1 MFNFGV
7 KSMRIK
13 KKKSKH
19 SIPSTKDSL
28 GVISYQ
34 LREIREDLAKNNKDI
49 EDLKEQVNLGK
60 GGIKA
65 VFVICSLVSLII
77 GLIKLYKG

>member
-1 MFNFGV
+1 M
-7 KSMRIK
+7 KIK

-19 SIPSTKDSL
+19 SIPTTKDSL

-49 EDLKEQVNLGK
+49 EDLKEQVNLRK

-65 VFVICSLVSLII
+65 IFVVGSLVGLII

>member
-1 MFNFGV
+1 M
-7 KSMRIK
+7 KIK

-19 SIPSTKDSL
+19 SIPTTKDSL

-65 VFVICSLVSLII
+65 
-77 GLIKLYKG
+77 YKSADLAANKIYTKTKYH

>member
-1 MFNFGV
+1 
-7 KSMRIK
+7 MRIK

-19 SIPSTKDSL
+19 SIPTTKDSL

-60 GGIKA
+60 VGIKA
-65 VFVICSLVSLII
+65 VFVIGSLVALII

>member
-1 MFNFGV
+1 
-7 KSMRIK
+7 MRIK

-49 EDLKEQVNLGK
+49 EDLKHQVSMGK

-65 VFVICSLVSLII
+65 VFVVGSLIAI
-77 GLIKLYKG
+77 ILTAIKIFKG

>member
-1 MFNFGV
+1 M
-7 KSMRIK
+7 K
-13 KKKSKH
+13 KKKIKSTH

-65 VFVICSLVSLII
+65 IFVVGSLVALII

>member
-1 MFNFGV
+1 
-7 KSMRIK
+7 MRTK

-49 EDLKEQVNLGK
+49 EVPQNPM
-60 GGIKA
+60 
-65 VFVICSLVSLII
+65 
-77 GLIKLYKG
+77 IKLQRSFQN

>member
-1 MFNFGV
+1 M
-7 KSMRIK
+7 KIK

-19 SIPSTKDSL
+19 SIPTTKDSL

-34 LREIREDLAKNNKDI
+34 LREIRVDLAKNNKDI

-65 VFVICSLVSLII
+65 VFVIGSLVALII

>member
-1 MFNFGV
+1 
-7 KSMRIK
+7 MRIK

-34 LREIREDLAKNNKDI
+34 LREIREDLAKNNRDI
-49 EDLKEQVNLGK
+49 EDLKHQVSMGK

-65 VFVICSLVSLII
+65 VFVVGSLIAI
-77 GLIKLYKG
+77 ILTAIKIFKG

>member
-1 MFNFGV
+1 M
-7 KSMRIK
+7 KTK
-13 KKKSKH
+13 KKKSIH
-19 SIPSTKDSL
+19 SIPTTKDSL

-34 LREIREDLAKNNKDI
+34 LREIRGDLAKNNKDI
-49 EDLKEQVNLGK
+49 EDLKEQVNLGT

-65 VFVICSLVSLII
+65 IFVIGSFVALII

>member
-1 MFNFGV
+1 M
-7 KSMRIK
+7 KIK

-49 EDLKEQVNLGK
+49 EALKEQVNLGK

-65 VFVICSLVSLII
+65 IFVVGSLVALII

>member
-1 MFNFGV
+1 M
-7 KSMRIK
+7 KIK

-19 SIPSTKDSL
+19 SIPTTKDSL

-34 LREIREDLAKNNKDI
+34 LREIRGDLAKNNKDI

-65 VFVICSLVSLII
+65 IFVIGSFVALII

>member
-7 KSMRIK
+7 KSMKIK

-19 SIPSTKDSL
+19 SIPTTKDSL

-65 VFVICSLVSLII
+65 VFVIGSLVALII

>member
-65 VFVICSLVSLII
+65 VFVIGSLVALII

>member
-1 MFNFGV
+1 M
-7 KSMRIK
+7 KIK

-49 EDLKEQVNLGK
+49 EDLKHQVSMGK

-65 VFVICSLVSLII
+65 VFVVGSLIAI
-77 GLIKLYKG
+77 ILTAIKIFKG

>member
-1 MFNFGV
+1 M
-7 KSMRIK
+7 KIK

-19 SIPSTKDSL
+19 SIPTTKDSL

-49 EDLKEQVNLGK
+49 EDLKHQVSMGK

-65 VFVICSLVSLII
+65 VFVVGSFIAII
-77 GLIKLYKG
+77 LTAIKIFKG

>member
-1 MFNFGV
+1 M
-7 KSMRIK
+7 KIK

-19 SIPSTKDSL
+19 SIPTTKDSL

-49 EDLKEQVNLGK
+49 EDLKHQVSMGK

-65 VFVICSLVSLII
+65 VFVVGSLIAI
-77 GLIKLYKG
+77 ILTAIKIFKG

>member
-1 MFNFGV
+1 M
-7 KSMRIK
+7 KIK

-19 SIPSTKDSL
+19 SIPTTKDSL

-49 EDLKEQVNLGK
+49 EDLKEQVNLCK

-65 VFVICSLVSLII
+65 VFVIGSLVALII

>member
-1 MFNFGV
+1 
-7 KSMRIK
+7 MRIK

-49 EDLKEQVNLGK
+49 EDLKHQVSMGK

-65 VFVICSLVSLII
+65 VFVVGSFIALLI
-77 GLIKLYKG
+77 GLIKLFKG

>member
-1 MFNFGV
+1 
-7 KSMRIK
+7 MRIK

-28 GVISYQ
+28 GVICYQ

-65 VFVICSLVSLII
+65 IFVVGSLVALII